1 MAIEV
6 LSQFNV
12 PAAPAEAEEVA
23 RMRDLG
29 ASRQDIPVTTVS
41 AFNYESL
48 QAANLET
55 FRTYLV
61 KDDTQEY
68 FVYRH
73 PQLGYLCFGVNLSDA
88 AHVYQPLLQTKVITA
103 GGVQDFPFSMRGET
117 TLTLTPQTVTGIY
130 LADDENAA
138 QTYSGA
144 NPTVLTIY
152 KEG

>member
-12 PAAPAEAEEVA
+12 PEAPESDNEVA
-23 RMRDLG
+23 RIRDVTE
-29 ASRQDIPVTTVS
+29 RRDIPVITVS
-41 AFNYESL
+41 SFSYANL
-48 QAANLET
+48 QAAGLET
-55 FRTYLV
+55 YKTYLV

-73 PQLGYLCFGVNLSDA
+73 PQLGFLCFGVNLGDVSHA
-88 AHVYQPLLQTKVITA
+88 YQPLLQTKIITEQ
-103 GGVQDFPFSMRGET
+103 GTQDFPFTMRSET
-117 TLTLTPQTVTGIY
+117 VLTLTPATVTGIY
-130 LADDENAA
+130 LANDENAA
-138 QTYSGA
+138 QIYSGA